1 MVPLYHIDSFTGR
14 GFGGAAAPVL
24 LIDDPI
30 DRERALAVAG
40 EFNQPI
46 MTFLRSTADGCE
58 VRFFETRGEAGH
70 VGHAALAA
78 GYIALDRL
86 YPGRNEITLDN
97 PIDGALRVRREGEM
111 IVLDFPVI
119 AASVVQD
126 IPNLDDALGRVPIVE
141 RLFAEFGAVAVLE
154 NEAAVRS
161 LSPDIKKA
169 LTVPGATLIVTAR
182 GQQADFVSR
191 VFAPKF
197 DLPEDPV
204 CGTAHR
210 ILVPYWASKLGRY
223 RLMAHQV
230 SQRNGHF
237 QCELSGERVLLGGRI
252 AMLFET
258 QLAMPEYLTAT
269 PKQGN

>member
-1 MVPLYHIDSFTGR
+1 M
-14 GFGGAAAPVL
+14 

-30 DRERALAVAG
+30 DRERALTIAG

-58 VRFFETRGEAGH
+58 VRFFETKGEAGH

-78 GYIALDRL
+78 AYIALDRL

-97 PIDGALRVRREGEM
+97 PIDGALRVQREGEM
-111 IVLDFPVI
+111 IVLDFP
-119 AASVVQD
+119 AMPASVVPD
-126 IPNLDDALGRVPIVE
+126 IANLDDVLGHVPIVE
-141 RLFAEFGAVAVLE
+141 RLFTEFGAVAVLE
-154 NEAAVRS
+154 DEAAVRS
-161 LSPDIKKA
+161 LKPDIKTA
-169 LTVPGATLIVTAR
+169 ITVPGSTLIVTAC

-210 ILVPYWASKLGRY
+210 ILVPYWASKLGRL

-230 SQRNGHF
+230 SQRSGHF
-237 QCELSGERVLLGGRI
+237 QCELRGERVRLGGRI
-252 AMLFET
+252 AVLFET
-258 QLAMPEYLTAT
+258 QLAMPANLTAT
-269 PKQGN
+269 PKQGD